1 MALKQSISLVGTATL
16 ETADGKM
23 LLGEQT
29 STMNAYIKVVAIS
42 GGKEQLRVS
51 VGFSEGVKEFVK
63 NYSFAPSF
71 ANGSTNFIAQAYMHL
86 KTLPEFAGAS
96 DC

>member
-1 MALKQSISLVGTATL
+1 MALKKSLSLVGTATL
-16 ETADGKM
+16 ETADGKL

-29 STMNAYIKVVAIS
+29 STMNAYIKVVSIS

-63 NYSFAPSF
+63 TYSFKPSVV
-71 ANGSTNFIAQAYMHL
+71 NGSTNFIAQAYEHL
-86 KTLPEFAGAS
+86 KTLPEFDGAI

>member
-16 ETADGKM
+16 ETADGKLFM
-23 LLGEQT
+23 GEQT
-29 STMNAYIKVVAIS
+29 STMDAYIKVVSIS

-51 VGFSEGVKEFVK
+51 VGFSEGNKEFVK
-63 NYSFAPSF
+63 NYSFTPSVV
-71 ANGSTNFIAQAYMHL
+71 NGSANFIAQSYEHL
-86 KTLPEFAGAS
+86 KTLPEFSGAT